1 MARGA
6 ALLNHHPLHPYI
18 REDHY
23 MKSIV
28 ISSLVA
34 AGLLASAPAFAN
46 KDLAT
51 KSGCMACHQVDK
63 KVVGPAYA
71 EVAKKYKAADEAKLV
86 EKVIKGGSGA
96 WGTIPMPPNP
106 KVSPA
111 DAQTL
116 VKWIL
121 AGAK

>member
-1 MARGA
+1 
-6 ALLNHHPLHPYI
+6 
-18 REDHY
+18 

-46 KDLAT
+46 KELAT

-63 KVVGPAYA
+63 KVVGPAYQ
-71 EVAKKYKAADEAKLV
+71 EVAKKYKPADEAKLV

-96 WGTIPMPPNP
+96 WGTIPMPPNAAAKP
-106 KVSPA
+106 DDIK
-111 DAQTL
+111 TI